1 MKTPTIVAALAI
13 FAMPLAALAQD
24 TTDKLNDFLI
34 DIGPGHLSAGEMLK
48 LSDSAITNIEA
59 PKDFVALLNAADSAN
74 SQGGFGFAITPAR
87 TSLTP
92 LSIASYRSNNFARL
106 WGGTTF
112 SYAKNRSTLD
122 AVEYKQDAVA
132 VNVSYYLNDK
142 DDPHVAAYDAF
153 IDCAALRQLVVDESN
168 RVMQSLTGVPA
179 DKVQEVLGRSKRN
192 PQFLDAANAA
202 ARECARN
209 AASPKW
215 NATQFA
221 VTVGQG
227 WIRAGGAVSPR
238 LSLARTVA
246 LSGTYGPT
254 AETLLNFTVRRT
266 DRALDL
272 DTIAATP
279 TYRKST
285 IAAVRLT
292 YGHGDTRDLYG
303 LVEASNAKSSIATLP
318 DSAFK
323 FALGVDKRVMEGV
336 WLEFRLGRR
345 RSVEGGKDET
355 AGLFNLKFSTTTTLP
370 KAQAR
375 L

>member
-1 MKTPTIVAALAI
+1 MKASTIVAALALLTT
-13 FAMPLAALAQD
+13 PLSASAQD
-24 TTDKLNDFLI
+24 TKDKFDDFLI
-34 DIGPGHLSAGEMLK
+34 DIGPGHVSAGEMLK

-59 PKDFVALLNAADSAN
+59 PKDFVALLNAADSAD

-87 TSLTP
+87 TSLMP
-92 LSIASYRSNNFARL
+92 LSIASYRSSTFARL

-112 SYAKNRSTLD
+112 SYAKNRNTLGG
-122 AVEYKQDAVA
+122 VEYKQDAFA
-132 VNVSYYLNDK
+132 VNLSYYLNDR

-153 IDCAALRQLVVDESN
+153 INCAPLKQLVVDESN
-168 RVMQSLTGVPA
+168 RVMQTLSGVPPE
-179 DKVQEVLGRSKRN
+179 KVQEVLASSKRN
-192 PQFLDAANAA
+192 PQFLEAANVA

-221 VTVGQG
+221 LTIGQG
-227 WIRAGGAVSPR
+227 WVRAPGAASSR

-246 LSGTYGPT
+246 LSGTYGPS
-254 AETLLNFTVRRT
+254 AETLVNFTVRRT

-272 DTIAATP
+272 DTIATTP
-279 TYRKST
+279 AYRNGT

-303 LVEASNAKSSIATLP
+303 LVEASNVKSSIATLP
-318 DSAFK
+318 ESAFK

-345 RSVEGGKDET
+345 RSVDGGKEET